1 MDPFVLLDQ
10 AEQRGTIPK
19 SIAKR
24 AHAKAPSLSGAVRRV
39 EAATGLQYPPFYIEP
54 ALPVSKTGA
63 EFGQMGVLFAR
74 VIPATVTGNLSIIV
88 QFTAALLVFGSKGT
102 IEAVTAHEFT
112 HYVDL
117 VRRLSRANVLTDERS
132 TTLFE
137 STYSDMEKTVP
148 ARLLFINDKALVKL
162 VDRKFKSGLVDE
174 RLNKQVA
181 DKWIAKDLPMRMV
194 PPEENV
200 IRIGMVSVLNA
211 AFDGKVLQRIAQ
223 LEEKKMT
230 GS

>member
-1 MDPFVLLDQ
+1 MLMDQ

-19 SIAKR
+19 SIAKK
-24 AHAKAPSLSGAVRRV
+24 AHAKAPSLSEAVKRV

-148 ARLLFINDKALVKL
+148 AKFLFINDKALVKL
-162 VDRKFKSGLVDE
+162 VDRKFKNGLVDE

-181 DKWIAKDLPMRMV
+181 DKWIEKDLPMRMV

-200 IRIGMVSVLNA
+200 VRIGMGSVLNA
-211 AFDGKVLQRIAQ
+211 AFDGRVLQRIAQ
-223 LEEKKMT
+223 LEENT
-230 GS
+230 VTRP